1 MVGGR
6 TSAIFQTLNCNACG
20 FQEVTKVETTMM
32 CSNRV
37 DGLRSMGW
45 IVAAGALMGVTG
57 GCAAQVTPV
66 RDPVAHAQSLMP
78 VLCGDVT
85 ASERAAVVLAKHD
98 ALGVEPA
105 ADVRPSPDG
114 LPRGFP
120 KGPKAPELQ
129 GATMRFA
136 AVRGVTAPW
145 LQRQLEC
152 HESEVVTGRA
162 PLTANDPYVVPNEWL
177 EIRVKEQGSAFVV
190 EPLARIAAWWKVAP
204 AELLVVSDD
213 LDLPFGRLRMR
224 RSGGSGGHNG
234 LKSVIEHFGEGFP
247 RLRVG
252 IGRGAADDA
261 IDHVLLTFD
270 ALEEQRLGEI
280 VEAAARGVLCWLDEG
295 GDAAMNLVNGWQPS
309 WTTQEPPRAS

>member
-1 MVGGR
+1 MAGLGNPGPRYQRTRHNVGFR
-6 TSAIFQTLNCNACG
+6 VVE
-20 FQEVTKVETTMM
+20 EVA
-32 CSNRV
+32 RR
-37 DGLRSMGW
+37 L
-45 IVAAGALMGVTG
+45 GVTSWREKDG
-57 GCAAQVTPV
+57 AAQCHLAA
-66 RDPVAHAQSLMP
+66 RKL
-78 VLCGDVT
+78 VL
-85 ASERAAVVLAKHD
+85 
-98 ALGVEPA
+98 VEPL
-105 ADVRPSPDG
+105 SY
-114 LPRGFP
+114 
-120 KGPKAPELQ
+120 
-129 GATMRFA
+129 MN
-136 AVRGVTAPW
+136 
-145 LQRQLEC
+145 
-152 HESEVVTGRA
+152 ESGR
-162 PLTANDPYVVPNEWL
+162 
-177 EIRVKEQGSAFVV
+177 
-190 EPLARIAAWWKVAP
+190 PLARIAAWWKVAP

-261 IDHVLLTFD
+261 IDHVLSTFD